1 MTKNDVIDLIKDA
14 GYCTLATVE
23 GTQPKVRP
31 MMPYLTEEGDL
42 LVATFKGK
50 RILGQISANPE
61 VEACYIDRK
70 MNFCRI
76 SGTASVCDSA
86 ELKETIFNNAPMLR
100 QYFSSPQDENLVLL
114 VIDTKT
120 VEAMTPQDQVPT
132 VLSLK

>member
-14 GYCTLATVE
+14 GYCTLATIE
-23 GTQPKVRP
+23 GDQPKVRP

-50 RILGQISANPE
+50 RILEQVQANPKI
-61 VEACYIDRK
+61 EACYIDRK
-70 MNFCRI
+70 MNFCRVSGIAQI
-76 SGTASVCDSA
+76 SDDESK
-86 ELKETIFNNAPMLR
+86 KEMIFNNAPMLR

-114 VIDTKT
+114 VIETKT
-120 VEAMTPQDQVPT
+120 VEAMTPQDRNPT

>member
-14 GYCTLATVE
+14 GYCTLATIE
-23 GTQPKVRP
+23 GDQPKVRP

-50 RILGQISANPE
+50 RILGQIEANSK

-70 MNFCRI
+70 MSFCRI
-76 SGTASVCDSA
+76 SGEAQISDDMSK
-86 ELKETIFNNAPMLR
+86 KEMIFNNAPMLR

-120 VEAMTPQDQVPT
+120 VEAMTPQDRTPT